1 MRVAEIESSGVIL
14 LGCAKCG
21 ERMVLLGLEGDWTS
35 DGRTAFSCGGCGEN
49 LTLADR
55 RGDDEDTSHEEV

>member
-1 MRVAEIESSGVIL
+1 MRISEIESSGVIL

-35 DGRTAFSCGGCGEN
+35 DEGTAFSCGGCAEN

-55 RGDDEDTSHEEV
+55 RGDDEDTSPEEA